1 MNNINLNILT
11 ASVAQIKFTAT
22 ESGIPVTSLDKNSI
36 KVIVN
41 NTFFEDYD
49 LIINNPN
56 EYTLNMN
63 TSLDYYDVVLLY
75 IKDITI
81 VSDVYVIYF
90 HQMFYQ
96 GECINLLPT
105 LPIDENNDIKLITN
119 LIKTNDVD
127 LNNISGSTSFL
138 SGVGRNSSFTM
149 ASSGQVN
156 VDIPIEIYLKNKNN
170 VNVPNSEYIINIKI
184 DRI

>member
-1 MNNINLNILT
+1 MNNIDLNILT

-22 ESGIPVTSLDKNSI
+22 ESGIPVTSLNKNSI
-36 KVIVN
+36 KFLVN
-41 NTFFEDYD
+41 NSFFEDYT
-49 LIINNPN
+49 LSNNLN

-63 TSLDYYDVVLLY
+63 TSLDYYDVILIY

-81 VSDVYVIYF
+81 VSDMYIIYL

-138 SGVGRNSSFTM
+138 SGVGSNSSFTM

-170 VNVPNSEYIINIKI
+170 VNVPNSDYVINVKI
-184 DRI
+184 DKI

>member
-11 ASVAQIKFTAT
+11 ASIAQIKFTAT
-22 ESGIPVTSLDKNSI
+22 ESGTPVTYLDKNFI
-36 KVIVN
+36 KLFIN
-41 NTFFEDYD
+41 NASFEDYD
-49 LIINNPN
+49 LTINNFN

-81 VSDVYVIYF
+81 VSDMYVIYF

-105 LPIDENNDIKLITN
+105 LPIDENKDVTLITN
-119 LIKTNDVD
+119 LIKTNDID
-127 LNNISGSTSFL
+127 LNNISGNASFL
-138 SGVGRNSSFTM
+138 SGVGSNSFFTM

-156 VDIPIEIYLKNKNN
+156 VDIPIEIHLKNKNN
-170 VNVPNSEYIINIKI
+170 VNVPNSDYVINIKI
-184 DRI
+184 DKI

>member
-1 MNNINLNILT
+1 MSNIDLNILT
-11 ASVAQIKFTAT
+11 ASVVQIKFTAT
-22 ESGIPVTSLDKNSI
+22 ESGTPVTYINKNFI
-36 KVIVN
+36 KLFIN
-41 NTFFEDYD
+41 NISFEDYG
-49 LIINNPN
+49 LTINNPN

-63 TSLDYYDVVLLY
+63 TPLDYYDVALLY

-81 VSDVYVIYF
+81 ISDMYIIYF

-105 LPIDENNDIKLITN
+105 LPIDENEDVKLITD
-119 LIKTNDVD
+119 LIKTNDID

-138 SGVGRNSSFTM
+138 SGAGSNSFFTM
-149 ASSGQVN
+149 DSTGHIN

-170 VNVPNSEYIINIKI
+170 VNVPNSDYVINVKI
-184 DRI
+184 DKI

>member
-1 MNNINLNILT
+1 MNNVALNILT
-11 ASVAQIKFTAT
+11 ASIVQIKFTAT
-22 ESGIPVTSLDKNSI
+22 ESGIPVTSLNKNSI
-36 KVIVN
+36 KFLVN
-41 NTFFEDYD
+41 NSFFEDYT
-49 LIINNPN
+49 LSNNLN

-81 VSDVYVIYF
+81 VSDMYVIYF

-105 LPIDENNDIKLITN
+105 LPIDENNDIKLITD

-138 SGVGRNSSFTM
+138 SGVGSNSSFTM

-170 VNVPNSEYIINIKI
+170 VNVPNSDYVINVKI
-184 DRI
+184 DKI